1 MPVAELLDL
10 LRCPVCTA
18 AFTDDGGGVRCASGH
33 RFDLARQGY
42 LNLLQS
48 PPPRHAD
55 TPEMVAARERFLGG
69 GPYRPVA
76 DALVVAVRS
85 GLVAVRG
92 AAAPAAPALLETG
105 AGTGYYTAALLDG
118 LGGRGLALDIS
129 TAAARRA
136 ARAHHRVAAVVADAW
151 GPLPVADARL
161 DVVASVFAP
170 RNAAEF
176 ARVLRPDGVLAVVT
190 PLPEHL
196 QELRRALGLL
206 DVEEDKQERLASTLA
221 GAFSPLTEEQ
231 VRYPVSWAGPVVVDL
246 VAMGPNAFHL
256 SSTEL
261 TDRVSALP
269 DPVSATVAVSI
280 STWVRAPAP
289 ATPR

>member
-1 MPVAELLDL
+1 VTAVAQLLDL
-10 LRCPVCTA
+10 LCCPTCGL
-18 AFTDDGGGVRCASGH
+18 AFTDEGSSVRCAAAH

-48 PPPRHAD
+48 APPRHAD
-55 TPEMVAARERFLGG
+55 TAEMVAARERFLGSG
-69 GPYRPVA
+69 SYRPVA
-76 DALVVAVRS
+76 DALVAAVRA

-92 AAAPAAPALLETG
+92 SAPTAPALLETG

-129 TAAARRA
+129 PAAARRA
-136 ARAHHRVAAVVADAW
+136 ARAHPRLAAVVADVW
-151 GPLPVADARL
+151 GTLPVVDGRL
-161 DVVASVFAP
+161 DALACVFAP

-196 QELRRALGLL
+196 QELRSALGLL
-206 DVEEDKQERLASTLA
+206 DVEQDKQERLASVLA
-221 GAFSPLTEEQ
+221 DHFAPQAEEQ
-231 VRYPVSWAGPVVVDL
+231 LRRSVSWSIPVVTDL

-256 SSTEL
+256 SPGEVAE
-261 TDRVSALP
+261 RVAGLP
-269 DPVSATVAVSI
+269 DPVEATVAVAV
-280 STWVRAPAP
+280 STWVRRPGP
-289 ATPR
+289 PTPR